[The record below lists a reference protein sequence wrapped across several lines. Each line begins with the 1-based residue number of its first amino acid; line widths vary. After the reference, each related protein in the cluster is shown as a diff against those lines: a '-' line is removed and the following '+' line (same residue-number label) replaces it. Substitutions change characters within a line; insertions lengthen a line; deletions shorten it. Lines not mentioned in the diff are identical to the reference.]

1 MICIIDFDGTLFK
14 NDFFLEVFFKTMVER
29 PFYLFKV
36 CVSKKFNLI
45 DIKIALLADLKIN
58 CDVSFLINTVV
69 TNWIEDNKNKFTNI
83 YLVSASPDFFIK
95 SILKDQQIFDDIF
108 GSVEINLKGIEKLKF
123 IQEKWGSNFTYIGD
137 SKDDIPIFKI
147 AKDAFKII
155 NNKFLYSPDFSTGGI
170 PFNLISFIKFLHFL
184 SLKIQALSY
193 LSKFKIP
200 NILSSKFTPLISAY
214 FLNP

>member
-1 MICIIDFDGTLFK
+1 MICIVDFDGTLFK

-29 PFYLFKV
+29 PFYLFKL
-36 CVSKKFNLI
+36 CVSKKFKLI
-45 DIKIALLADLKIN
+45 DIKIALLSDLKIN
-58 CDVSFLINTVV
+58 YDVSFLINTVV

-95 SILKDQQIFDDIF
+95 SILKNQQIFDDIF
-108 GSVEINLKGIEKLKF
+108 GSVEINLKGVEKLKF

-155 NNKFLYSPDFSTGGI
+155 NNKIINVKSVYQT
-170 PFNLISFIKFLHFL
+170 N
-184 SLKIQALSY
+184 
-193 LSKFKIP
+193 
-200 NILSSKFTPLISAY
+200 
-214 FLNP
+214 